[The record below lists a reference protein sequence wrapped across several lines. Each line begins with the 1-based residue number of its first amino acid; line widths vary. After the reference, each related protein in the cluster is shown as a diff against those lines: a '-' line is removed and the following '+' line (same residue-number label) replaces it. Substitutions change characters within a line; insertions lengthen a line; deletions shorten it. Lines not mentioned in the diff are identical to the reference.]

1 MPKRT
6 ATINHPSSSTKKEDN
21 KAEQETVEEE
31 KISLSNLKDLVY
43 LGSCQKVVKLGG
55 YSFKMKTLTAAE
67 QKALLSRIMNAQD
80 AGSLLDAKPV
90 TLAFSVSEINGV
102 PIHEIYEGDEGDE
115 DLSDIDKA
123 INLFAEM
130 QVSVIDALFRQYES
144 LLEASTKEFD
154 IEDLKA

>member
-21 KAEQETVEEE
+21 KAEQESVEEE

-67 QKALLSRIMNAQD
+67 PKTLLSRIMNAQD

-102 PIHEIYEGDEGDE
+102 PTHEIYESDE
-115 DLSDIDKA
+115 DLSDVDKA
-123 INLFAEM
+123 ISLFSEM
-130 QVSVIDALFRQYES
+130 QVSVIDALFKQYES
-144 LLEASTKEFD
+144 LLETSTKEFD

>member
-21 KAEQETVEEE
+21 KAEQESVEEE

-67 QKALLSRIMNAQD
+67 QKTLLSRIMNAQD

-102 PIHEIYEGDEGDE
+102 PTHEIYESDE
-115 DLSDIDKA
+115 DLSDVDKA
-123 INLFAEM
+123 ISLFSEM
-130 QVSVIDALFRQYES
+130 QVSVIDALFKQYES
-144 LLEASTKEFD
+144 LLETSTKEFD